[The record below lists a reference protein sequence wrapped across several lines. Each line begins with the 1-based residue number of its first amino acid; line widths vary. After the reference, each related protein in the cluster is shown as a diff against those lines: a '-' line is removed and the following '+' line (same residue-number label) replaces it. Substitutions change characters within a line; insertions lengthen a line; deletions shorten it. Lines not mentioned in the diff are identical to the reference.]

1 MSFTTEQ
8 VFTYSGA
15 AASGRTFFHGRFADN
30 VTRNS
35 GGIVNIAGPIIVRS
49 IILSYHSGQ
58 GQAASLS
65 GNVITVNAATSGMVD
80 VLSGQSLYYFA
91 PGAQSGLV
99 DAMSYLPR
107 SLENVDYIARSGVA
121 TTNSGTRVLTLT
133 IHYTNFVA

>member
-1 MSFTTEQ
+1 MSYTTEQ
-8 VFTYSGA
+8 TFTYSGGA
-15 AASGRTFFHGRFADN
+15 TSGKTFFNAEFADN

-35 GGIVNIAGPIIVRS
+35 GGIVNIAGPVIVRN

-80 VLSGQSLYYFA
+80 VLSGQSLFYYS

-99 DAMSYLPR
+99 DAMSHLPDPLLGLNYL
-107 SLENVDYIARSGVA
+107 ARSGVA

-133 IHYTNFVA
+133 VHYTNYVA